1 MYVYIYNS
9 SEVVIGVEN
18 RVPTL
23 EGIKTDDDEQ
33 TSYFFWLSSSN
44 KTARLVILNVGKL
57 LFTYDIWMRLWLI
70 GWKWVGN
77 IH

>member
-9 SEVVIGVEN
+9 SEVVVSVEN

-33 TSYFFWLSSSN
+33 TTYFFWLSSSN
-44 KTARLVILNVGKL
+44 KTARLVILNVGKI
-57 LFTYDIWMRLWLI
+57 LFTYDIWMRLSLI